1 MGRKVIKWQ
10 VTIYKSIFK
19 KNVVGFHT
27 KHEAD
32 KFAMRQ
38 LNRGLKISVKGI

>member
-1 MGRKVIKWQ
+1 MRRKVIKWQ
-10 VTIYKSIFK
+10 VIVHKSLFK
-19 KNVVGFHT
+19 KHSFKFHT

-38 LNRGLKISVKGI
+38 LNRGNKVSVKGA